1 MRLQS
6 IELYGFKSFAKPT
19 KLDFDRNITLIVG
32 PNGSG
37 KSNISDAVWW
47 ALGEQSAKNLRG
59 NEMQDIIFSGSSVM
73 KPLNYARVTMHFD
86 NEDGALPSI
95 YNEIA
100 VTRKLYRNGD
110 SEYLINKTRVRLK
123 DIRELFMDTGIG
135 KEGYSLIGQGRI
147 DQILSGSADERRGLF
162 EEASGVSKYLYKLGE
177 SSRKLE
183 RVSSDMERI
192 GDILH
197 EIEDR
202 YEYLSKESERAILGR
217 DFSRELEKKEK
228 TFYYSTIRDAE
239 IKLNTKNIRKEALRE
254 ELAVN
259 HEAIS
264 ELDMA
269 ILKSGEH
276 EKEMEEQKR
285 LFSDTERNLSKSID
299 ELERT
304 LLLERE
310 RLSYLLMDHERLTT
324 EASLSQERLLQAQED
339 LRTLNGTREELSQRK
354 LELDALREV
363 PLDVLDHRVQIANEE
378 LSKVEEELHDARR
391 IHEEAHVA
399 DVTDQAVTREREAQE
414 RKRREELI
422 SLQEEYD
429 KNQSAMEG
437 IREKTHTL
445 EEEMSTLEK
454 TLTEVMVQLDVITD
468 KRNTLSEEIHSVED
482 ALRRFEAKKQI
493 LENLQRNYEGYMVPV
508 KLLFK
513 KAPPE
518 LTETIVGIF
527 AELIEVE
534 PKYQRA
540 IEVALG
546 AQAQNIVV
554 SSRQEATEIIRFL
567 KEKKIGRL
575 TFLPIEAY
583 HRQRERQYHG
593 DGVLASSVVKS
604 AENVQAIVE
613 SLLGNTVV
621 VDDMDVAKRLSKN
634 GEKKRIV
641 TIDGEIF
648 YPSGSIT
655 GGFIRK
661 DQYGILARKS
671 ELTTLSK
678 NIRDYKKRY
687 GILLDERTEL
697 IEKENILTLN
707 LADIREKRTR
717 AEKEKLILD
726 EEFRSKESMTS
737 MLNARLEELG
747 IDEPG
752 NPSGASRSEEVKE
765 YAAKI
770 QALILQEQ
778 NLRATIAELTKE
790 RIVATEEKS
799 RQESLRSAYMR
810 DERLFFNEEMSLE
823 SKRTELETLIQE
835 NEEKLRD
842 NNNQQKEK
850 ERLIEELET
859 KVQASIG
866 KRDEVQ
872 KDLEGHQALYD
883 QAVKVRSENERKRT
897 AVREGILELEGKLS
911 VMDIEMRDLNDRV
924 VEWNNSLENIYHTN
938 YETLC
943 EDWKDVTIPTVTARE
958 IDALK
963 TNIRDLGYFSLSAID
978 EFQEIKERRDFL
990 KKQSED
996 LEISKED
1003 LKKIIEDLEQTIRT
1017 NYESSVSEI
1026 EERFNATFKD
1036 LFGGGDARILMRG
1049 GNKLTPDIE
1058 IQAQPPG
1065 KKLTHMSLL
1074 SGGEK
1079 TLTAIALL
1087 FAIFS
1092 IRPTPFCI
1100 LDEIDAALDEPN
1112 IVRYVNYL
1120 KKHHKDI
1127 QFIIVTHRKRT
1138 MEMADFIYGVTMA
1151 SDGVSKVISLAL
1163 DEADTEYVE
1172 E

>member
-47 ALGEQSAKNLRG
+47 VLGEQSAKNLRG

-86 NEDGALPSI
+86 NEDGALPSL

-177 SSRKLE
+177 SSRKLD

-202 YEYLSKESERAILGR
+202 YEYLNKESERAIQGR
-217 DFSRELEKKEK
+217 DFSLDLEKKEK
-228 TFYYSTIRDAE
+228 AFYYSKIRDAE
-239 IKLNTKNIRKEALRE
+239 EKLDAKNIKKEALRE
-254 ELAVN
+254 ELAM
-259 HEAIS
+259 HEKAIS
-264 ELDMA
+264 KLDMI
-269 ILKSGEH
+269 ILKSKEY
-276 EKEMEEQKR
+276 EEEMEAQKK
-285 LFSDTERNLSKSID
+285 LLNETKMNLSKNID
-299 ELERT
+299 KLERT

-310 RLSYLLMDHERLTT
+310 RFSHLLMDYERLTA
-324 EASLSQERLLQAQED
+324 EASLSRERLVQVHAD
-339 LRTLNGTREELSQRK
+339 LVSLDETREELSKRK
-354 LELDALREV
+354 RALDNLREV
-363 PLDVLDHRVQIANEE
+363 DLDVLDRRVQAANDE
-378 LSKVEEELHDARR
+378 LSKIEEQLRDARK
-391 IHEEAHVA
+391 IHEEAHLA
-399 DVTDQAVTREREAQE
+399 DVTDQAVTRERETQE
-414 RKRREELI
+414 KKRREEITL
-422 SLQEEYD
+422 LREETE
-429 KNQSAMEG
+429 KNQSAMES
-437 IREKTHTL
+437 IQEKAHTL
-445 EEEMSTLEK
+445 EVEINALEK
-454 TLTEVMVQLDVITD
+454 TLAEFTAQLDDIKEGRD
-468 KRNTLSEEIHSVED
+468 KLSAEIHSAED

-518 LTETIVGIF
+518 LTETVVGIF

-534 PKYQRA
+534 PKYHRA

-583 HRQRERQYHG
+583 HHQRARQYNG
-593 DGVLASSVVKS
+593 EGVIASSVVKS
-604 AENVQAIVE
+604 AENVQLIVD
-613 SLLGNTVV
+613 SLLGNTIV
-621 VDDMDVAKRLSKN
+621 VDDMDVAKRLSKI

-678 NIRDYKKRY
+678 NIHDCKKQY
-687 GILLDERTEL
+687 GFLLEERTQLMEKESKLRLLLDDT
-697 IEKENILTLN
+697 
-707 LADIREKRTR
+707 REKKARM
-717 AEKEKLILD
+717 EKEKLILD
-726 EEFRSKESMTS
+726 EELRSKASMIA

-747 IDEPG
+747 IDESG
-752 NPSGASRSEEVKE
+752 SPSGVSRSEEVKE

-770 QALILQEQ
+770 QAFILQEQ
-778 NLRATIAELTKE
+778 NLRSTIAELTKE
-790 RIVATEEKS
+790 RILETEEKS
-799 RQESLRSAYMR
+799 RQESLRSAYLR
-810 DERLFFNEEMSLE
+810 DERLFSNEQMSLE
-823 SKRTELETLIQE
+823 SRRTELEALIQDHE
-835 NEEKLRD
+835 QKLQD
-842 NNNQQKEK
+842 NINQQKEK
-850 ERLIEELET
+850 GLLIEELDKQNQT
-859 KVQASIG
+859 SLR
-866 KRDEVQ
+866 KREEVQ
-872 KDLEGHQALYD
+872 KELESHCVLYD
-883 QAVKVRSENERKRT
+883 QSVIVRSEQEKKR
-897 AVREGILELEGKLS
+897 AALREESLQFEGRLS
-911 VMDIEMRDLNDRV
+911 VMDIEMRDLNDRA
-924 VEWNNSLENIYHTN
+924 VEWKNNLKNIYQSN
-938 YETLC
+938 YETLL
-943 EDWKDVTIPTVTARE
+943 EDWKSETIPTVTARE
-958 IDALK
+958 IESLK
-963 TNIRDLGYFSLSAID
+963 TKIKDLGYFSLSAID
-978 EFQEIKERRDFL
+978 EFQETKERRDFL
-990 KKQSED
+990 KKQNED
-996 LEISKED
+996 LEASKED

-1017 NYESSVSEI
+1017 NYGSSVSEI
-1026 EERFNATFKD
+1026 EERFNVTFKD
-1036 LFGGGDARILMRG
+1036 LFGGGDARILMQG
-1049 GNKLTPDIE
+1049 GNRLTPDIE

-1120 KKHHKDI
+1120 KKHHQDI

-1151 SDGVSKVISLAL
+1151 SDGVSQVMSLAL
-1163 DEADTEYVE
+1163 EEANQEYVE

>member
-6 IELYGFKSFAKPT
+6 IELYGFKSFARPT
-19 KLDFDRNITLIVG
+19 ELCFDRNITLIVG

-47 ALGEQSAKNLRG
+47 VLGEQSAKNLRG
-59 NEMQDIIFSGSSVM
+59 NEMQDIIFSGSSVV
-73 KPLNYARVTMHFD
+73 KPLNYARVTMRFD
-86 NEDGALPSI
+86 NKDGILPSI

-147 DQILSGSADERRGLF
+147 DKILSGTAEERRGLF

-202 YEYLSKESERAILGR
+202 YEYLSEESTRAIKGR
-217 DFSRELEKKEK
+217 DFSLELEKKEK
-228 TFYYSTIRDAE
+228 AFYYSKIRDAAD
-239 IKLNTKNIRKEALRE
+239 KLEGKSVKIEALRE
-254 ELAVN
+254 GLEK
-259 HEAIS
+259 HREAIS
-264 ELDMA
+264 TLDMA
-269 ILKSGEH
+269 ILKSREN
-276 EKEMEEQKR
+276 EKDLEEQTK
-285 LFSDTERNLSKSID
+285 FFEENERNLSKNID

-304 LLLERE
+304 LLLEQE
-310 RLSYLLMDHERLTT
+310 RLSHLIMDHERLTT
-324 EASLSQERLLQAQED
+324 EASLSQERLAQVKSDFSALEE
-339 LRTLNGTREELSQRK
+339 TREELAERK
-354 LELDALREV
+354 RMLDALQEV
-363 PLDVLDHRVQIANEE
+363 DLDAVDRLLRKANDE
-378 LSKVEEELHDARR
+378 LAIVEKELHEVRK
-391 IHEEAHVA
+391 IHEEAQLA
-399 DVTDQAVTREREAQE
+399 DVTDQALMREREEQGKKRKEE
-414 RKRREELI
+414 RD
-422 SLQEEYD
+422 SLEAEIQ
-429 KNQSAMEG
+429 KNRIAMAS
-437 IREKTHTL
+437 IAEKVRAL
-445 EEEMSTLEK
+445 EEEMHVQEKALAETEIRLEEHKKNRSTC
-454 TLTEVMVQLDVITD
+454 VD
-468 KRNTLSEEIHSVED
+468 KRHALED
-482 ALRRFEAKKQI
+482 VLRRQETKKQI
-493 LENLQRNYEGYMVPV
+493 LENLQKNYEGYMVPV
-508 KLLFK
+508 KLLFQ
-513 KAPPE
+513 KAPTE
-518 LTETIVGIF
+518 LTKSVVGIL

-583 HRQRERQYHG
+583 RNQRGSQYKG
-593 DGVLASSVVKS
+593 EGVLASGVVKT
-604 AENVQAIVE
+604 EEKVRAIVDA
-613 SLLGNTVV
+613 LLANTIVV
-621 VDDMDVAKRLSKN
+621 KDMVVAKRLSKS

-641 TIDGEIF
+641 TLDGEIF

-661 DQYGILARKS
+661 DQYGILARKTELMTLTAGVQDLKK
-671 ELTTLSK
+671 ELTA
-678 NIRDYKKRY
+678 
-687 GILLDERTEL
+687 LLEEEMMLQQKEDEL
-697 IEKENILTLN
+697 ALTLHGC
-707 LADIREKRTR
+707 RERY
-717 AEKEKLILD
+717 AQMEKDKLVLD
-726 EEFRSKESMTS
+726 EERRSKETMSS
-737 MLNARLEELG
+737 MLDTRLRELTLSEG
-747 IDEPG
+747 DVHTET
-752 NPSGASRSEEVKE
+752 SRTEEVKE
-765 YAAKI
+765 YAAKM
-770 QALILQEQ
+770 QRLIAQEQ
-778 NLRATIAELTKE
+778 NLRTTIAELTKE
-790 RIVATEEKS
+790 RIAATEEKGK
-799 RQESLRSAYMR
+799 QESVRSAYMR
-810 DERLFFNEEMSLE
+810 DERLFLNDELSLQ
-823 SKRTELETLIQE
+823 SKRTELGTFIADNEKKLYE
-835 NEEKLRD
+835 NR
-842 NNNQQKEK
+842 NQQNEKIGLIKDIEAQNEKAQNSREKNQIELENHRSLFEEAVLNRMEKEK
-850 ERLIEELET
+850 NRAACREESLEM
-859 KVQASIG
+859 
-866 KRDEVQ
+866 
-872 KDLEGHQALYD
+872 
-883 QAVKVRSENERKRT
+883 
-897 AVREGILELEGKLS
+897 EGKIS
-911 VMDIEMRDLNDRV
+911 VLDTEMTDLKDRTT
-924 VEWNNSLENIYHTN
+924 EWKNSLENIYHTD
-938 YETLC
+938 YERLC
-943 EDWKDVTIPTVTARE
+943 EDFKDETAPSVTVRE
-958 IDALK
+958 IETLK
-963 TNIRDLGYFSLSAID
+963 MKIRDLGSFSLSSID

-990 KKQSED
+990 KAQNED
-996 LEISKED
+996 LETSKID
-1003 LKKIIEDLEQTIRT
+1003 LEKIIQDLELTIRG

-1036 LFGGGDARILMRG
+1036 LFGGGDARILMQG
-1049 GNKLTPDIE
+1049 GSRLTPDIE
-1058 IQAQPPG
+1058 IEAQPPG

-1151 SDGVSKVISLAL
+1151 SDGISKVMSLAL
-1163 DEADTEYVE
+1163 EEADQGYVE